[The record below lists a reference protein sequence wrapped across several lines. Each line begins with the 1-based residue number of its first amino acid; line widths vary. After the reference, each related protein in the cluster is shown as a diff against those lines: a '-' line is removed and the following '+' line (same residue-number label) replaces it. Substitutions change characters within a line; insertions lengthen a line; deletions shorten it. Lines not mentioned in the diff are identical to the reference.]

1 MSPLESIGEVS
12 LSRQEGPSAVFPL
25 GEDVVLQ
32 GNPGFPEMP
41 RLEVWCQV
49 QTLLSICEPPTPVIT
64 RGTLGPPGLPF
75 ILSGRPRLREGALLG
90 AQNLAKVPA
99 WPPPG
104 CCWTVIGLSPPLTE
118 MERARNEATCPTVLL
133 LLGAALVCS
142 T

>member
-12 LSRQEGPSAVFPL
+12 LSRQQGPSAVFPL
-25 GEDVVLQ
+25 REDVALQ

-75 ILSGRPRLREGALLG
+75 ILSRRPRLREGGIAG
-90 AQNLAKVPA
+90 CSEFGQGPSLASS
-99 WPPPG
+99 W
-104 CCWTVIGLSPPLTE
+104 
-118 MERARNEATCPTVLL
+118 LL
-133 LLGAALVCS
+133 LDGYWPVS
-142 T
+142 SSDRDGESEK